1 MYTSLIV
8 LMISRKQVEFAFE
21 QADEW
26 TESQIKSPAFK
37 KLQQALRIK
46 WGGVLVFTCP
56 YGSGK
61 SVALKDLTARMRADT
76 VPVKYLDARKN
87 ARDSSSACHFLFT
100 SLGLPMAAAR
110 FDLGE
115 LLPIKEGSQDR
126 TTIIIDHFEDLMHFP
141 DAPMMIRSLAREL
154 YDMDDPVYRV
164 LVCVSAEDYAQK
176 VVEYNGCNKIRLR
189 FSSRFLRTA
198 LAFAECSNYC
208 RLAMWPLSAR
218 WSPEYLTL
226 VLEKETSFSVL
237 DEREREDVK
246 NAVLRCG
253 SPGTYL

>member
-1 MYTSLIV
+1 MKI
-8 LMISRKQVEFAFE
+8 RKQVEYAFE

-26 TESQIKSPAFK
+26 TESQIKSPAFM

-61 SVALKDLTARMRADT
+61 TVALKDLAARMQTDK
-76 VPVKYLDARKN
+76 VPVKYLDARKD
-87 ARDSSSACHFLFT
+87 ARDSPSACHFLFT

-110 FDLGE
+110 IDLGE
-115 LLPIKEGSQDR
+115 LLPIKDGSKDK

-154 YDMDDPVYRV
+154 YAMDDPVYRV
-164 LVCVSAEDYAQK
+164 LVCVSGGDYAQK
-176 VVEYNGCNKIRLR
+176 VVEYNGCNKIRLCS
-189 FSSRFLRTA
+189 SSRFLNSE
-198 LAFAECSNYC
+198 LECAECSNYC
-208 RLAMWPLSAR
+208 RLALWPLAAR
-218 WSPEYLTL
+218 WSPEYLNL
-226 VLEKETSFSVL
+226 VLEKETAFSAL
-237 DEREREDVK
+237 DEQERENVK